1 MPMKTLIV
9 YGSKYGCTE
18 ECACLLRDELG
29 ETDLADVG
37 RPHSVSLDAY
47 DTVLIGSPVY
57 IGKLDKNVIQF
68 CNARLATLTEKR
80 IGLFICAGE
89 PDKAIEQLEAG
100 FPKELVEVAR
110 AKGYFGYRIQL
121 KKLSLLDQILL
132 TGVGKRRNE
141 EDIRRGAI
149 DDFAKT
155 FLQEH

>member
-1 MPMKTLIV
+1 MKTLIV
-9 YGSKYGCTE
+9 YGSKNGCTE

-80 IGLFICAGE
+80 IGLLFAPESQIRPSSNLRPA
-89 PDKAIEQLEAG
+89 
-100 FPKELVEVAR
+100 
-110 AKGYFGYRIQL
+110 
-121 KKLSLLDQILL
+121 SL
-132 TGVGKRRNE
+132 RNW
-141 EDIRRGAI
+141 
-149 DDFAKT
+149 
-155 FLQEH
+155 